1 MTTQRAHIVWLIL
14 SVIVVLA
21 AGLATVLLLRQDRP
35 EADRLTDPAAV
46 ASPVDDPSPDPNVD
60 LPELDEATLPPISLV
75 GTVVASDPRWSRA
88 SVADNRPGGKT
99 RVYRPGDALPDGSRL
114 VGIRSTLVVTRRDG
128 KRRILRLD
136 KQAARRGEPDHEEN
150 LPGVQQTGTDRFRVD
165 RQALLERI
173 DEPEE
178 LLRDVQVTLAF
189 DPKLGI
195 EGMRLD
201 FQAPDPVLGRLGLQD
216 GDVVHRVGSVIIDG
230 PERMSEIADLLR
242 KAREADIE
250 LTRNGTLHTLRYVL
264 D

>member
-1 MTTQRAHIVWLIL
+1 MASHRAHIVWLSL

-21 AGLATVLLLRQDRP
+21 AALVSFLLLRQDRP
-35 EADRLTDPAAV
+35 EPDRLADPGAL
-46 ASPVDDPSPDPNVD
+46 SRPSDPVPDPIED
-60 LPELDEATLPPISLV
+60 QPELEEPPLPLISLV

-99 RVYRPGDALPDGSRL
+99 RVYSLGDTLPDGSRL
-114 VGIRSTLVVTRRDG
+114 VGIRSSLVVTRHDG

-136 KQAARRGEPDHEEN
+136 KQAAHRRKPDHEEN
-150 LPGVQQTGTDRFRVD
+150 LQGVQRTGTDRFRVD
-165 RQALLERI
+165 RQTLLEQI
-173 DEPEE
+173 GEPEN
-178 LLRDVQVTLAF
+178 LLRDVRVTLAF

-201 FQAPDPVLGRLGLQD
+201 FQAPDPFLGRLGLQD

-230 PERMSEIADLLR
+230 PDRMNEIADLLR

-250 LTRNGTLHTLRYVL
+250 FTRDGTLRTLRYIL